1 MLDGHTLDLQAV
13 PILPCVMCVSAFLA
27 LFHNIEGVLNEN
39 SQVKI
44 HGSAAELLPRS
55 VAPQHLEHAHLRSRD
70 APEMYSTRDLAAR
83 VSPTCAPAT
92 ARSARA
98 CGSRVAGPPPPPARA
113 APRARRRSPI
123 GSKERAPRQ
132 RDGRRHLAA
141 SRRRHPIAARPADLD
156 VPKATP
162 RRLGARVGQVA
173 TVFAHVPRRVHMC
186 MCLDPIIVF
195 SAAGDPHACA

>member
-1 MLDGHTLDLQAV
+1 MLVPVRAV
-13 PILPCVMCVSAFLA
+13 PCPVSCKKEFLLRIIYIIIISDVCLPSLLCSITSKACSTK
-27 LFHNIEGVLNEN
+27 N
-39 SQVKI
+39 SKVKI
-44 HGSAAELLPRS
+44 QGSAAELLPRS

-173 TVFAHVPRRVHMC
+173 TVLAHVPRRVHM
-186 MCLDPIIVF
+186 V
-195 SAAGDPHACA
+195 S